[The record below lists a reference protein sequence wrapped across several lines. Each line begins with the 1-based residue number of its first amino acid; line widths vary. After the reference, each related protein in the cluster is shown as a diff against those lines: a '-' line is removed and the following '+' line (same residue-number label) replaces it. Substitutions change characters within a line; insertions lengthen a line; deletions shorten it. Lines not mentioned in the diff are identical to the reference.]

1 LRSWVEAALSYFTKI
16 SPAGAPKPRKA
27 ELALGGCVSPLSPP
41 ADGNELHDLLKFMD
55 RSVLPIFVKDSQGR
69 YV

>member
-1 LRSWVEAALSYFTKI
+1 LRIWVEAALSYFTKL
-16 SPAGAPKPRKA
+16 SPSGAPKPRKA
-27 ELALGGCVSPLSPP
+27 ELALGGASPLSQQT
-41 ADGNELHDLLKFMD
+41 DGNQLQDLLKFMD